1 MGTIHFYYH
10 GGSANHGCEAIVR
23 STHQLLGMEAK
34 LWTTD
39 IDSDRAYG
47 LDSEVSLCEDRAI
60 PPLKPFPKWFL
71 SSVHHKLTHTDYLH
85 IKFAHNDFFSQVK
98 KGDICLS
105 IGGDNYCYS
114 GQDILAYYH
123 QILRQKGAKTVLW
136 GCSVEPELLEQ
147 AAISKDISSY
157 DLIVARESISFA
169 ALNRINPNTV
179 LAPDPAFF
187 LETIAPPFANEIM
200 LHNTVGINLSPLIM
214 CSEAKGGIAFDSY
227 RRLLEFILQHTD
239 MNIALIPHVVEPGND
254 DRVPL
259 QALQDTFHN
268 SERIL
273 LIDDHDARQLKGII
287 SRCRFFIG
295 ARTHATI
302 AAYSSCVPTLVVG
315 YSVKAKGIAKDLF
328 KNEAHYVIPVQ
339 SISNPDTLT
348 QAFQWLIEQEAATK
362 SRLQTFLPEYKSR
375 MEPAIAAVRSLMEP

>member
-1 MGTIHFYYH
+1 MGTIHFYFH

-23 STHQLLGMEAK
+23 STHQLLGMETK

-47 LDSEVSLCEDRAI
+47 LDSEVVLCEDRAV
-60 PPLKPFPKWFL
+60 PPAKSSPKWFL
-71 SSVHHKLTHTDYLH
+71 SAVHHKLTRTDFLY
-85 IKFAHNDFFSQVK
+85 IKYAHSGFFSQIK

-187 LETIAPPFANEIM
+187 WR
-200 LHNTVGINLSPLIM
+200 PL
-214 CSEAKGGIAFDSY
+214 
-227 RRLLEFILQHTD
+227 RL
-239 MNIALIPHVVEPGND
+239 
-254 DRVPL
+254 
-259 QALQDTFHN
+259 
-268 SERIL
+268 
-273 LIDDHDARQLKGII
+273 
-287 SRCRFFIG
+287 
-295 ARTHATI
+295 
-302 AAYSSCVPTLVVG
+302 
-315 YSVKAKGIAKDLF
+315 
-328 KNEAHYVIPVQ
+328 
-339 SISNPDTLT
+339 
-348 QAFQWLIEQEAATK
+348 
-362 SRLQTFLPEYKSR
+362 RLQTKLCRITP
-375 MEPAIAAVRSLMEP
+375 

>member
-23 STHQLLGMEAK
+23 STHQLLGMDAK

-47 LDSEVSLCEDRAI
+47 LDSEVVLCEDRAES
-60 PPLKPFPKWFL
+60 PAKPSPKWFL
-71 SSVHHKLTHTDYLH
+71 SAVHHKLTHTDYLH
-85 IKFAHNDFFSQVK
+85 IKYAHRGFFSQIK

-200 LHNTVGINLSPLIM
+200 PHNTVGINLSPLIM
-214 CSEAKGGIAFDSY
+214 CSEARGGIAFDSY
-227 RRLLEFILQHTD
+227 RRLMEFILQHTD

-259 QALQDTFHN
+259 QALQDVFHN
-268 SERIL
+268 SERII
-273 LIDDHDARQLKGII
+273 LIDDHDARQLKEII

-328 KNEAHYVIPVQ
+328 ENEAHYVIPVQ
-339 SISNPDTLT
+339 SISEPDTLT